1 MKKRNLWNQLFHY
14 KELKKEREDYGKA
27 QELVGKAPELLYLI
41 KNAGNLNELL
51 TLHKRA
57 WNEGFRN
64 ENLGPG
70 SMFRCD
76 DISKMTSSQVY
87 LGDIYGLWTFNI
99 PTWDRNSDVDM
110 SGNGF
115 GIDPNIKCYS
125 LIMDQYKSLLRS
137 NIQSIVRK
145 SSDYIKEYE
154 M

>member
-1 MKKRNLWNQLFHY
+1 
-14 KELKKEREDYGKA
+14 
-27 QELVGKAPELLYLI
+27 
-41 KNAGNLNELL
+41 
-51 TLHKRA
+51 
-57 WNEGFRN
+57 
-64 ENLGPG
+64 
-70 SMFRCD
+70 
-76 DISKMTSSQVY
+76 
-87 LGDIYGLWTFNI
+87 
-99 PTWDRNSDVDM
+99 M